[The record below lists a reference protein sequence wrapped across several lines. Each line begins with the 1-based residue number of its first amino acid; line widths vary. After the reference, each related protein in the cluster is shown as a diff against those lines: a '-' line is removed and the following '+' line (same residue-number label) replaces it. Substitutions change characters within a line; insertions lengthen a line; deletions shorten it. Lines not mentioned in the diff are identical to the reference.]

1 MPRETMCNCSEQP
14 ILIDIS
20 NSHSGFKSKFEQLDV
35 GDWVLLMQCP
45 DCGQHYKVD
54 EWDKYQ
60 TCYAV
65 KIASQD
71 NWKSFDSES
80 LIKVKMVVNRGGL
93 TNDPCMWSSCNLKKV
108 KGSAYCVNHLYSTGA
123 RA

>member
-1 MPRETMCNCSEQP
+1 MR
-14 ILIDIS
+14 
-20 NSHSGFKSKFEQLDV
+20 
-35 GDWVLLMQCP
+35 CP
-45 DCGQHYKVD
+45 ECGQYYKVD

-65 KIASQD
+65 KIPSQD
-71 NWKSFDSES
+71 NWESFDSES
-80 LIKVKMVVNRGGL
+80 LIKDQMTVNRGGL
-93 TNDPCMWSSCNLKKV
+93 TNDSCMWSGCNLKQV